1 MRQIFL
7 GLSWHQVPKP
17 GIFMHTWGSLEG
29 VQLMIQSRLVCEIPH
44 LLKAPTEA
52 EDWGINEHFN
62 GDSVVTVLRDP

>member
-1 MRQIFL
+1 
-7 GLSWHQVPKP
+7 
-17 GIFMHTWGSLEG
+17 MHTWGSLEG

-44 LLKAPTEA
+44 LLKAPIEA